1 MRPSQCQERTYE
13 KENIETQIKGH
24 FQEPLFGISL
34 VRFCKE
40 RFGRLLNISN
50 KQAGD
55 PRQQPSG
62 MTATGF
68 TLIELLVV
76 VLIIG
81 ILAAIALPQYQKA
94 VLKSRFTKLVTTSK
108 AIVDAQRIYYM
119 DHGVYANRADLLDIT
134 FPLINGGTNFGDGR
148 TWRCVFI
155 YANGLGGS
163 PRTSCDLLT
172 PLITLQ
178 WYHTRG
184 SANCCVYASSNF
196 AGEWLCQEITKKQTP
211 YQAVATSRC
220 YSGIR

>member
-1 MRPSQCQERTYE
+1 MK
-13 KENIETQIKGH
+13 KENKNIQINGH
-24 FQEPLFGISL
+24 FQEPSLGISL

-40 RFGRLLNISN
+40 RLGRLLNIGN

-55 PRQQPSG
+55 PRQHPSG

-68 TLIELLVV
+68 TLIEIIVV

-155 YANGLGGS
+155 YANGLGGG

-211 YQAVATSRC
+211 YQSVATSHC
-220 YSGIR
+220 YSGRR

>member
-1 MRPSQCQERTYE
+1 MK
-13 KENIETQIKGH
+13 KENKNIQIKGRS
-24 FQEPLFGISL
+24 QEPSLGISL
-34 VRFCKE
+34 VRFCKQ
-40 RFGRLLNISN
+40 RLGRLLNIGN

-68 TLIELLVV
+68 TLIEILVV

-134 FPLINGGTNFGDGR
+134 FPLTNGGTNFGDGR

-155 YANGLGGS
+155 YANGLGGG

-211 YQAVATSRC
+211 YQSVATSRC